1 MDQSGDRQGILIV
14 EDEPQISSYIEHCLR
29 QFSFE
34 IVGCSASGTEAIA
47 IADQD
52 LPRLAIVD
60 IQLSGQMDGV
70 ELAEIFRDRFNIP
83 TIFVSGAQDIATL
96 ERARNV
102 GPAGL
107 LKKPFL
113 PSQLINAIYQALGS
127 SPPARDAP

>member
-1 MDQSGDRQGILIV
+1 MDQIADRQGILIV
-14 EDEPQISSYIEHCLR
+14 EDEPQISSFIEHCLR

-34 IVGCSASGTEAIA
+34 VAGCSASGTEAIA

-52 LPRLAIVD
+52 LPSLAIVD
-60 IQLSGQMDGV
+60 IQLSGPMDGV

-83 TIFVSGAQDIATL
+83 IIFISGVQDFATL

-107 LKKPFL
+107 LRKPFL
-113 PSQLINAIYQALGS
+113 PSQLINAIYEALGS
-127 SPPARDAP
+127 SPPRPGAP